1 MPAAES
7 DDVLRPSGGLCCG
20 KSGLLAKNSAEI
32 MGCSGS
38 TRRRADSPVTQYSLK
53 NRVSGASGGASF
65 SMASTGISSSL
76 ASEPKGG
83 AGSRQPKV
91 APELFSPCS
100 QESGALV
107 VRKMQG
113 DDGIESIL
121 SPASMRS
128 YPFLEGL
135 QEDF

>member
-1 MPAAES
+1 MAEMQS
-7 DDVLRPSGGLCCG
+7 VFCR
-20 KSGLLAKNSAEI
+20 AEK

-38 TRRRADSPVTQYSLK
+38 TTRRADSPATQYSLK
-53 NRVSGASGGASF
+53 NRLSGASGGASF

-83 AGSRQPKV
+83 DRSRQPKV

-113 DDGIESIL
+113 DDGIENIL